1 MSALRDAMSHA
12 ALGWVKPELDETLRQ
27 VRGEIESFVED
38 PADTSRMRFCAGY
51 LHQVQGTLRMVE
63 LYAPAMVAEELELLA
78 IAVQNAQVPDRDEAC
93 ATLMRGTVLLPDYL
107 ERLQDGHRDIPIVL
121 LPLLNEIRASRG
133 EPGLS
138 EGALFALSPDAS
150 AATEAELDHAR
161 GSLSGRNRELLDTV
175 GTAIKEELLR
185 VKDALDLHLRTG
197 GDVAALQTQV
207 DELGSVADTLGV
219 MGLGVARGVVV
230 QQRDALRSI
239 VDGERQADEGLLLDI
254 AGALLYVDASL
265 DDQVAYLG
273 ASAGIHDDASA
284 AEARRTVEVLAHEA
298 IANFAAAREHF
309 VAFIET
315 NWEHER
321 LSEVPRLL
329 GEVAGALRMLELPQ
343 PADYL
348 EGVRRYVATELIGK
362 RRVPSGRQLDTLA
375 DAMASLEY
383 YLEALRER
391 RPGREEILDITRT
404 SLETLRYWP
413 LPSAVPAPQGAV
425 PNGGAAAALLD
436 EPGAA
441 SADGVAAAPS
451 AVVAPPLAPSWDLAP
466 VADALIAARM
476 PPPLP
481 GETPQ
486 APQWTLHEDTDG
498 VANAEAA
505 ERIDADADAAEP
517 SAATVSAA
525 GNEAASVV
533 VSSPISF
540 DPVAAEQEEWSA
552 AAEPLQITT
561 DTLALEGDA
570 FRTRPAAVAPDQT
583 DAPAAAAPAPGEAAP
598 ANYGFDPV
606 AAEYAERDAA
616 AGHDD
621 PAPVIVD
628 APAAAPTNNAHDEVL
643 VMELEDAPAFADT
656 ASDEVHSIVWNDT
669 PATLADD
676 DSDDDF
682 AAEPN
687 TPTIDLSSSDTVFV
701 AEPEADRGHAPH
713 APAGEAGHADTD
725 AGAEHSPFVDLTWPQ
740 PTPAPEARVPGVHQ
754 ASIQPIALDPASAAF
769 LAELDAAASQFDVAA
784 ARAMADAPSATD
796 AGDDHA
802 AAAPDAGE
810 DVEVPAPVVAI
821 DGGFVDD
828 GGDIDADI
836 REVFLEEFDEELV
849 NLGNLLPA
857 WRAAPNQLESLRPIR
872 RVFHTLKGSGRLV
885 GARVLGEFSW
895 KIEGMLNRVL
905 DGTRAASPAVV
916 TMVEL
921 AYEVLPQ
928 LNAALRGHGV
938 IRADLDAIQAV
949 ADRVAA
955 GEDAYYFAAA
965 PAVAGAA
972 PRAGTPASVDSVL
985 REILEAEV
993 GTHLETVRDWLQ
1005 HAPQPA
1011 TEALLRAVHTMSGAF
1026 AMTDVPE
1033 ITDVTGPAESYV
1045 KRLLAAAVVPGADGV
1060 RALDDAAQAIAAT
1073 IEELQAPSP
1082 VIPPFTALAQ
1092 RLQALVATL
1101 PDVQWSALAHD
1112 EDEEDE
1118 APQAHADAALDPQ
1131 LLQAVELTA
1140 ADDLSAYL
1148 GDARHLD
1155 AAGADV
1161 EHADAAHVAEN
1172 AAADPSAAQ
1181 ASDAPE
1187 PPPLADDAHMPVPSD
1202 AAADA
1207 AAAAMPALDG
1217 SAAAFDAEHASADA
1231 NVAQGDDEAE
1241 HASAPI
1247 APPADSDSASAA
1259 IDADTQA
1266 LLAQDGKRDELT
1278 VDAPLADEGAPA
1290 DSELPPPAEELLAA
1304 QQQDA
1309 TAVDGATH
1317 GEPHHQDG
1325 DQEASQRDAHDQD
1338 KHTESGHAESE
1349 HAGSGHD
1356 QQHEHDQHD
1365 HDQGRDSHGYAFNAE
1380 PVPPSTQW
1388 HGSEPVSANDDAEPL
1403 PVADDAAA
1411 HADTAPHAHDDAEAA
1426 AQSQHDAV
1434 DHDVAAHAAQTDIE
1448 THPADAAAVEA
1459 IEAHDHVPTPHAE
1472 DGMPAEPEP
1481 ADADADAALG
1491 ATADLE
1497 QTHSA
1502 DTADAPE
1509 HHAGHEGDAGSDP
1522 APVEAP
1528 SAHATPADET
1538 QASDIA
1544 DVTPDNAEHP
1554 SDFVHPADSDA
1565 EHPAHAQT
1573 DAPADT
1579 TSGDAQH
1586 APADADADAADDAP
1600 SFAESAPHDTAA
1612 DAIALAAVDLGPLDF
1627 ADLDRELV
1635 DIFVEE
1641 GKDLLDHCDRLV
1653 AELRAAPQDRDA
1665 LAGLQRDLHTL
1676 KGGAR
1681 MAGVNPI
1688 GDLGHGIESLLEAV
1702 AANRT
1707 ELDRRDV
1714 QLLERGFDRL
1724 HQLLT
1729 LTGNHR
1735 AVAMPADLIGRF
1747 DARTHG
1753 RSLPLEAGTAAATQ
1767 ADADGAATLQAAV
1780 AAESIPTAAP
1790 APLSAPLPVDG
1801 TLDEESMIAR
1811 PMQEQV
1817 RVRADL
1823 LDRLVNHA
1831 GEVAIYRSRLEQ
1843 QLGAFRGAMSE
1854 LDRTNARLRDQLRR
1868 LDLET
1873 EAQIV
1878 ARYQREQDQTQQN
1891 FDPLELDRFSTLQ
1904 QLSRALNESAADL
1917 GGLQGVLDDLARQY
1931 DGLLQQQSRVSS
1943 ELQDGLMRA
1952 RMVPFDGLV
1961 PRLRRVV
1968 RQAASETGKQVHL
1981 TLEGTHGELDR
1992 NVLDRMIAPLEHM
2005 LRNSV
2010 AHGLETPEQR
2020 RAAGKP
2026 EEGSI
2031 AIRLR
2036 REGSEIVLEV
2046 ADDGAGLNRDAI
2058 RHRAEQ
2064 RGLIASGAAL
2074 SEEELDSLIFAP
2086 GFSTYDQVSQLAGR
2100 GVGMDVVRNEV
2111 RQLGGSVDI
2120 HSVWGQGVTFT
2131 LRLPQTLAVTQAV
2144 FVQIGETTFAVPV
2157 ASVSGIGR
2165 ISRERFDAADGGYH
2179 YSGEQFALH
2188 DLGSLVGQAPARAE
2202 GQIQVPLLLVRAGD
2216 LRAAVAIDQVLG
2228 NREIVVKP
2236 VGLQIASVPG
2246 IYGATITG
2254 DGRVVVILDI
2264 APLVRRYLA
2273 QPARP
2278 VVEAAPTEQR
2288 RAPLVMV
2295 VDDSLTMRKVTSR
2308 VLERH
2313 NFDVIVARDGI
2324 EALER
2329 LDERVPDLM
2338 LLDIEMPRMDGYELA
2353 TAMRADPRYRAVPIV
2368 MITSRSGEKHR
2379 QRAFEI
2385 GVQRYLGKPYQELDL
2400 MRNVYDLLGIA
2411 RVRE

>member
-78 IAVQNAQVPDRDEAC
+78 IAVQNGQVPDRDEAC

-239 VDGERQADEGLLLDI
+239 VEGERQADEGLLLDI

-425 PNGGAAAALLD
+425 PNGGAAAAFLD

-441 SADGVAAAPS
+441 SADGVAAAPI

-466 VADALIAARM
+466 VADAPIAARM

-505 ERIDADADAAEP
+505 ERIDADAAEP

-570 FRTRPAAVAPDQT
+570 FRTRPT
-583 DAPAAAAPAPGEAAP
+583 AAAPAPDEAAP

-616 AGHDD
+616 TGHDD
-621 PAPVIVD
+621 PALVIVD
-628 APAAAPTNNAHDEVL
+628 APAAAPTNNTHDEVL
-643 VMELEDAPAFADT
+643 VMELEDAPAFADI

-676 DSDDDF
+676 DS

-713 APAGEAGHADTD
+713 AHAGEAGHADAD
-725 AGAEHSPFVDLTWPQ
+725 AGAEYSPFVDLTWPQ

-784 ARAMADAPSATD
+784 APAVADAPSATD
-796 AGDDHA
+796 AG
-802 AAAPDAGE
+802 E
-810 DVEVPAPVVAI
+810 DVEAPAPVVAI

-828 GGDIDADI
+828 SGDIDADI

-938 IRADLDAIQAV
+938 IHADLDAIQAV

-965 PAVAGAA
+965 SAVAGAA

-1005 HAPQPA
+1005 QAPQPA

-1033 ITDVTGPAESYV
+1033 ITEVTGPAESYV

-1112 EDEEDE
+1112 EDEEDD
-1118 APQAHADAALDPQ
+1118 AARPHAHADAALDPQ

-1155 AAGADV
+1155 AAGADA
-1161 EHADAAHVAEN
+1161 EHADAAGVAEN
-1172 AAADPSAAQ
+1172 TAADPSAAQ
-1181 ASDAPE
+1181 ATDAPE
-1187 PPPLADDAHMPVPSD
+1187 PPPLAADVHMPVPSD
-1202 AAADA
+1202 AAAA
-1207 AAAAMPALDG
+1207 AAAAATPALDG

-1231 NVAQGDDEAE
+1231 NVAQGDEEAE
-1241 HASAPI
+1241 QASAPI

-1266 LLAQDGKRDELT
+1266 LLAQDGRLDELT

-1309 TAVDGATH
+1309 TAVAGAAH
-1317 GEPHHQDG
+1317 GEPHQDG

-1338 KHTESGHAESE
+1338 QHTESGHAESE

-1356 QQHEHDQHD
+1356 QHEHDQHEHDQHE
-1365 HDQGRDSHGYAFNAE
+1365 HDQGHDSHGYAFNAE

-1388 HGSEPVSANDDAEPL
+1388 HGSEPISANDDAEPL

-1411 HADTAPHAHDDAEAA
+1411 HADTAPRAHDDVESA

-1434 DHDVAAHAAQTDIE
+1434 DYDVAAHAAQTDIE

-1459 IEAHDHVPTPHAE
+1459 IDANDAHDHVPTPHAE
-1472 DGMPAEPEP
+1472 DGAHAESEPEP
-1481 ADADADAALG
+1481 ADADAALG

-1497 QTHSA
+1497 QTHST
-1502 DTADAPE
+1502 DTADAPA

-1528 SAHATPADET
+1528 SAHATPADEA
-1538 QASDIA
+1538 QASDVA
-1544 DVTPDNAEHP
+1544 DITPDNAEHAGD
-1554 SDFVHPADSDA
+1554 SVHPADTDA
-1565 EHPAHAQT
+1565 EQPAHAQA

-1586 APADADADAADDAP
+1586 APAAAP
-1600 SFAESAPHDTAA
+1600 SFAESAPHADTAA
-1612 DAIALAAVDLGPLDF
+1612 DAIELAAVDLGPLDF

-1753 RSLPLEAGTAAATQ
+1753 RSLPLEARTAAATQ
-1767 ADADGAATLQAAV
+1767 ADADDAATLQAAG
-1780 AAESIPTAAP
+1780 AAESIPAAAP

-2026 EEGSI
+2026 EEGGI

-2202 GQIQVPLLLVRAGD
+2202 GQMQVPLLLVRAGD

-2288 RAPLVMV
+2288 RVPLVMV

>member
-78 IAVQNAQVPDRDEAC
+78 IAVQNGQVPERDEAC

-239 VDGERQADEGLLLDI
+239 VEGERQADEGLLLDI

-413 LPSAVPAPQGAV
+413 LPSAVPAPQGVV
-425 PNGGAAAALLD
+425 PNGGADAALLA
-436 EPGAA
+436 EPDAA
-441 SADGVAAAPS
+441 PADGVAAAPS

-466 VADALIAARM
+466 VADAPIAASM

-481 GETPQ
+481 SQTPQ
-486 APQWTLHEDTDG
+486 APQWTLHEDAA
-498 VANAEAA
+498 VMANAEAA
-505 ERIDADADAAEP
+505 ERIDAAADP
-517 SAATVSAA
+517 SAAAVSAA
-525 GNEAASVV
+525 GNEAAFVV

-540 DPVAAEQEEWSA
+540 DPVAAEQEEGSA
-552 AAEPLQITT
+552 LAEPLQITT

-570 FRTRPAAVAPDQT
+570 FRTMH
-583 DAPAAAAPAPGEAAP
+583 AAAAPATDEAAP

-606 AAEYAERDAA
+606 AAEYAERDAD

-621 PAPVIVD
+621 PSLGIVD
-628 APAAAPTNNAHDEVL
+628 AQAAAPTDTAHDDVL

-656 ASDEVHSIVWNDT
+656 ASDEVHTIVWNDT
-669 PATLADD
+669 PAPLADD
-676 DSDDDF
+676 NDNDF

-687 TPTIDLSSSDTVFV
+687 TPTIDLSLSDTVFV
-701 AEPEADRGHAPH
+701 AAPESEPGQAPH
-713 APAGEAGHADTD
+713 AHAGEAEHADVD
-725 AGAEHSPFVDLTWPQ
+725 AGAEHSPFVDLTWPE

-769 LAELDAAASQFDVAA
+769 LAELDAAASQFDVTAAPAA
-784 ARAMADAPSATD
+784 ADTPSATD
-796 AGDDHA
+796 AG
-802 AAAPDAGE
+802 E
-810 DVEVPAPVVAI
+810 DVEAPAPVVAT

-895 KIEGMLNRVL
+895 KIESMLNRVL

-938 IRADLDAIQAV
+938 IHADLDAIQAV

-1033 ITDVTGPAESYV
+1033 ITEVTGPAESYV

-1101 PDVQWSALAHD
+1101 PDLQWSGLAHE
-1112 EDEEDE
+1112 EDEEDHAE
-1118 APQAHADAALDPQ
+1118 RSHPQADAALDPQ

-1155 AAGADV
+1155 AAGADA

-1172 AAADPSAAQ
+1172 ADADASAAK
-1181 ASDAPE
+1181 ASDAP
-1187 PPPLADDAHMPVPSD
+1187 PPPLADDAHMLVPSD

-1207 AAAAMPALDG
+1207 ATATPAPDG
-1217 SAAAFDAEHASADA
+1217 SGVAFDAEHASAGANLAQDDDA
-1231 NVAQGDDEAE
+1231 AE
-1241 HASAPI
+1241 QASAPV
-1247 APPADSDSASAA
+1247 APPADSGSASAA
-1259 IDADTQA
+1259 IDPDTQA
-1266 LLAQDGKRDELT
+1266 LLAQDGKLDELT

-1309 TAVDGATH
+1309 TAVDGTTH
-1317 GEPHHQDG
+1317 GEPHQDG
-1325 DQEASQRDAHDQD
+1325 DQEASQRDAHDQN
-1338 KHTESGHAESE
+1338 EQ
-1349 HAGSGHD
+1349 D
-1356 QQHEHDQHD
+1356 QA
-1365 HDQGRDSHGYAFNAE
+1365 RDSHGYAFNAE

-1426 AQSQHDAV
+1426 AQSQHDAI

-1448 THPADAAAVEA
+1448 THPADAAAIEA
-1459 IEAHDHVPTPHAE
+1459 IDAIDARDHVPTPHAE
-1472 DGMPAEPEP
+1472 DGMHAEPEL

-1497 QTHSA
+1497 PTHSA
-1502 DTADAPE
+1502 DTADAPA
-1509 HHAGHEGDAGSDP
+1509 HHAGHEGDAASDP

-1544 DVTPDNAEHP
+1544 DITPDYAEHAGD
-1554 SDFVHPADSDA
+1554 SVHPADTDA
-1565 EHPAHAQT
+1565 EQPAHAQT

-1579 TSGDAQH
+1579 TTGDAQH
-1586 APADADADAADDAP
+1586 ARPDIADAP
-1600 SFAESAPHDTAA
+1600 SFAESALHESAPHAAAAA

-1729 LTGNHR
+1729 LTGTHR

-1767 ADADGAATLQAAV
+1767 TDADGAATLQAAV
-1780 AAESIPTAAP
+1780 AAESIPAAAP

-2202 GQIQVPLLLVRAGD
+2202 GQMQVPLLLVRAGD

-2254 DGRVVVILDI
+2254 DGRVVVILDV

-2288 RAPLVMV
+2288 RVPLVMV